1 MTTTTPTTTDN
12 GTGRDKGSEEEED
25 SPLPAPSVLVLACGY
40 RQVYIP
46 KSGLSFPAWLI
57 YVRGNNGSSRRC
69 VWRSKRH
76 FWRLARQM
84 DRLLLSSSAAP
95 QQQPFPKAAWNKL
108 CDAAPWKRPDF
119 EAHVSTMLPK
129 EASSDAHYYDPRALL
144 EAENQWQP
152 KMIKGLL
159 QLDQY
164 LQRVAALEEAHDA
177 WHEFVQ
183 APFDGNNDDPNHNQ
197 QHDDNVEA
205 ARVGNA
211 LGQYFCD
218 PRNAR
223 QVVQT
228 ALHRL
233 ELLHNGS
240 PASSRS
246 LLFVEPS
253 CGYGQIIETLLQ
265 VLHQSTASND
275 EAAINNKNGND
286 NDSFHIRGIDV
297 DAVAI
302 ATCQEKFRSHA
313 NVSLTCC
320 NFLETSVGDKEH
332 KTVIVVG
339 GPPYTAGAGKAS
351 DDHESSLGRDL
362 PMQFVRHA
370 IQAHAAAVICLLMP
384 ARCESVDYVADG
396 WIPSFSSSSCR
407 YEYETIPLQAPSLFY
422 FQGGGEPVKQPSVI
436 QCFWR
441 VDV

>member
-1 MTTTTPTTTDN
+1 MTTTTATDN
-12 GTGRDKGSEEEED
+12 NMGRDNGSED
-25 SPLPAPSVLVLACGY
+25 SSLPAPSAMVLACGY
-40 RQVYIP
+40 RQVHIP
-46 KSGLSFPAWLI
+46 KSGLSFPAWLVYI
-57 YVRGNNGSSRRC
+57 RDNESSCRC

-84 DRLLLSSSAAP
+84 DRLLLSSSSSSAAAAAAAP
-95 QQQPFPKAAWNKL
+95 QQQPFPKAAWKKL

-129 EASSDAHYYDPRALL
+129 EASSNDPRALL
-144 EAENQWQP
+144 DAENQWQP
-152 KMIKGLL
+152 KMTKGLL

-164 LQRVAALEEAHDA
+164 LQRAAALDEAHDA

-183 APFDGNNDDPNHNQ
+183 APFEGNDDDLNRNQ
-197 QHDDNVEA
+197 PDDYNIEA
-205 ARVGNA
+205 SRVGNA

-240 PASSRS
+240 PASSQS

-265 VLHQSTASND
+265 QFAASSD
-275 EAAINNKNGND
+275 EVAIKNKNGKN
-286 NDSFHIRGIDV
+286 NDSFHVRGIDL

-302 ATCQEKFRSHA
+302 ATCQEKFRLHS
-313 NVSLTCC
+313 NVSLSCC

-339 GPPYTAGAGKAS
+339 GPPYTAGAGKAN
-351 DDHESSLGRDL
+351 DDDKSSLGRDL

-396 WIPSFSSSSCR
+396 WIPSFSSSSYR